1 MHYICVFLYCSEI
14 PCLFDHFDCSGIPC
28 TVFVLSVKTVFIDLT
43 CAWVQLGESSLR
55 CIDPPNPSRLDFVL
69 YNHVWC
75 YCVVFNCFF
84 TCKAKNKHT
93 KNTTGHCFLPTQPF
107 TSNICFCLFF
117 VFVLNIYFC
126 LAVFVDLQAVQK
138 FNWTHHTSRD
148 TWNCTKEKTTTTISD
163 FVE

>member
-1 MHYICVFLYCSEI
+1 MVSFLKANIIMHYICVFLYCSEI

-84 TCKAKNKHT
+84 TCKAKNK
-93 KNTTGHCFLPTQPF
+93 NTPKTQLDIVF
-107 TSNICFCLFF
+107 FQRSHSHQTYVFVCFCFKHLF
-117 VFVLNIYFC
+117 LSGSFC
-126 LAVFVDLQAVQK
+126 GPA
-138 FNWTHHTSRD
+138 S
-148 TWNCTKEKTTTTISD
+148 CTEI
-163 FVE
+163 